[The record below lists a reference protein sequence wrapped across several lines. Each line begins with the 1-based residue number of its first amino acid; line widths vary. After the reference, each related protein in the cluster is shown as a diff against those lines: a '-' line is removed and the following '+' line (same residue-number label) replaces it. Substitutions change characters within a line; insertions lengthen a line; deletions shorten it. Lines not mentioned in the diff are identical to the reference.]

1 MLPVPSIQ
9 YRALADESREMAKL
23 TIDATTKSELMER
36 AARYERLAEELEYWS
51 GFKIRVGAS
60 DPWDQER
67 LSKSL
72 C

>member
-51 GFKIRVGAS
+51 GFKVKVGAPDS
-60 DPWDQER
+60 ADKDVIP
-67 LSKSL
+67 KAL